1 MGTGYKGGTD
11 YQHSISENIP
21 IVSKDYSYSS
31 GYFGKATNPK
41 NTFVRIIESD
51 DPAATGKDFYDKIA
65 HGAIVEKLDN
75 GKGEIASLQD
85 GTIITFRPTTKSDT
99 NPGIQINIS
108 QSSDDGGLKSQKIH
122 FEKKED

>member
-1 MGTGYKGGTD
+1 MGTGYKGGTL

-21 IVSKDYSYSS
+21 SVSKDYPYTNV
-31 GYFGKATNPK
+31 YFGKATNTN

-51 DPAATGKDFYDKIA
+51 DPAAAGKDFYDKIA
-65 HGAIVEKLDN
+65 HGGIIEKLDN
-75 GKGEIASLQD
+75 GKGEKVSMQD

-122 FEKKED
+122 FKKKED